1 MVVHSHNG
9 IPANTKR
16 ASHLSVI
23 NTWMSP
29 TDMMCVEEGRH
40 TREHAAGSHLQK
52 AQTQAKFFSGVRSRV
67 LAPLGR
73 ENEDFQFCFF
83 HLMLIK
89 QVHSVCEDS
98 LSWTPR
104 LWAFFSLALSG
115 YVLMPLFLSSIYLL
129 DLYFT
134 LQHSW
139 LTMLWWSQVDSKGTQ
154 PYIYMYAFSPQLPS
168 HPGCHLTL
176 STVPGAV
183 Q

>member
-73 ENEDFQFCFF
+73 GRGPPAVASDYGF
-83 HLMLIK
+83 HMLA
-89 QVHSVCEDS
+89 E
-98 LSWTPR
+98 
-104 LWAFFSLALSG
+104 
-115 YVLMPLFLSSIYLL
+115 LL
-129 DLYFT
+129 RGL
-134 LQHSW
+134 
-139 LTMLWWSQVDSKGTQ
+139 
-154 PYIYMYAFSPQLPS
+154 
-168 HPGCHLTL
+168 
-176 STVPGAV
+176 
-183 Q
+183 